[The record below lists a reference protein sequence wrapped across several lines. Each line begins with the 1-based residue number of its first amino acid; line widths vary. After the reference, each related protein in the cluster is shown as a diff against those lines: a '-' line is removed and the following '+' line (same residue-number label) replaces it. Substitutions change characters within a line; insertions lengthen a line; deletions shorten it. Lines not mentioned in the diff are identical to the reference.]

1 MMIKVDVSNVISEK
15 EISQY
20 EEKVKK
26 INQMINDRTGAGSDF
41 LGWVKWPTNYNK
53 EEVERLIKD
62 AQYVR
67 DNFEVLVVAGIGG
80 SYLGAKC
87 AIDALKGLKSNDKLE
102 IIFMGQTFSPNY
114 TAQVLDYLKDKKFA
128 INVISKSGTTTE
140 TSIAFRLLK
149 NLLEEKVGKE
159 EARKSIFA
167 VTDKERGA
175 LKTLCNQ
182 EGYSTYVLPDDIGG
196 RYSVL
201 TPVGLFPLAAAG
213 VDVKAMLMGAKEA
226 QEEFDNTDLKTN
238 MCYRYAVSRDYMY
251 RHNHPVEMFVTYEPQ
266 MSQISEWLKQL
277 FGESEGKEKKGLL
290 PTSATFSTDL
300 HSLGQFIQDGS
311 PILFETILNV
321 LNPKDD
327 VVIPST
333 EDDLDG
339 LNYLAGK
346 KLSYV
351 NQMAFQGTLNAH
363 EVDGGVPCNVI
374 TIEKLDAK
382 TLGYLFYFFMRAC
395 ALSAYLLEINP
406 FNQPGVEIYKKNMF
420 HLLGKKGY

>member
-1 MMIKVDVSNVISEK
+1 MIKVDVSNVISEQEIAKYSK
-15 EISQY
+15 E
-20 EEKVKK
+20 VTR
-26 INQMINDRTGAGSDF
+26 INKMIDDKSGAGNDY
-41 LGWVKWPTNYNK
+41 LGWVDWPVNYDK
-53 EEVERLIKD
+53 EELERLLKD
-62 AQYVR
+62 TKYVR

-80 SYLGAKC
+80 SYLGAKS
-87 AIDALKGLKSNDKLE
+87 AYDALKGMKSDDKLE
-102 IIFMGQTFSPNY
+102 VIFMGQTFSPNY
-114 TAQVLDYLKDKKFA
+114 TAQVLKYLENKKFA

-149 NLLEEKVGKE
+149 DLLERKVGKE

-167 VTDKERGA
+167 VTDKARGA

-201 TPVGLFPLAAAG
+201 TPVGLFPLACAG
-213 VDVKAMLMGAKEA
+213 VDVKAMLKGAKEA
-226 QEEFDNTDLKTN
+226 REEFDNDDLKTN
-238 MCYRYAVSRDYMY
+238 MCYRYAISRDYMLK
-251 RHNHPVEMFVTYEPQ
+251 HNKPVEMYVTYEPQ

-311 PILFETILNV
+311 PVLFETILNV
-321 LNPKDD
+321 LTPNDD
-327 VVIPST
+327 VSIPMDK
-333 EDDLDG
+333 DDLDG

-346 KLSYV
+346 NLAYV
-351 NQMAFQGTLNAH
+351 NQMAFQGTLQAH
-363 EVDGGVPCNVI
+363 QEVGQVPCNVI
-374 TIEKLDAK
+374 TIDKLDAK
-382 TLGYLFYFFMRAC
+382 TLGYLYYFFMRAC
-395 ALSAYLLEINP
+395 AMSAYLLDINP
-406 FNQPGVEIYKKNMF
+406 FNQPGVEVYKKNMF

>member
-1 MMIKVDVSNVISEK
+1 MIKVDVSNVISEE
-15 EISQY
+15 EIAKYSD
-20 EEKVKK
+20 KAAS
-26 INQMINDRTGAGSDF
+26 INKMINEKTGAGNDF
-41 LGWVKWPTNYNK
+41 LGWVDWPNNYDK
-53 EEVERLIKD
+53 EELERLIKD
-62 AQYVR
+62 AKYVR
-67 DNFEVLVVAGIGG
+67 ENFDVLVVAGIGG
-80 SYLGAKC
+80 SYLGARS
-87 AIDALKGLKSNDKLE
+87 ALDALKGIKGVDKPE

-114 TAQVLDYLKDKKFA
+114 THQVLEYLKDKKFA

-149 NLLEEKVGKE
+149 SLLEEKVGKE

-167 VTDKERGA
+167 VTDKEKGA

-182 EGYSTYVLPDDIGG
+182 EGYSTYVLPGNIGG

-213 VDVKAMLMGAKEA
+213 VDVKAMLKGAQEA
-226 QEEFDNTDLKTN
+226 QKEFDNADLKTN

-251 RHNHPVEMFVTYEPQ
+251 RHSHPVEMYVTYEPQ

-290 PTSATFSTDL
+290 PTSVTFSTDL
-300 HSLGQFIQDGS
+300 HSLGQFVQDGS

-321 LNPKDD
+321 INPNDD
-327 VVIPST
+327 VVIPSDK
-333 EDDLDG
+333 DDLDG

-351 NQMAFQGTLNAH
+351 NQMAYQGTLKAH
-363 EVDGGVPCNVI
+363 EVDGGVPCNII
-374 TIEKLDAK
+374 TIEKMDAK

-395 ALSAYLLEINP
+395 AMSAYLLGINP

>member
-1 MMIKVDVSNVISEK
+1 MIKVDVSNVISEE
-15 EISQY
+15 EIAKYSQKA
-20 EEKVKK
+20 EV
-26 INQMINDRTGAGSDF
+26 INRMINEKTGPGNDF
-41 LGWVKWPTNYNK
+41 LGWVNWPTNYDK
-53 EEVERLIKD
+53 EELERLKKD

-80 SYLGAKC
+80 SYLGAKS
-87 AIDALKGLKSNDKLE
+87 ALDALKGLRGQDKLE

-114 TAQVLDYLKDKKFA
+114 TAQVLEYLKNKKFA

-167 VTDKERGA
+167 VTDKEKGA

-182 EGYSTYVLPDDIGG
+182 EGYSTYVLPGDIGG

-213 VDVKAMLMGAKEA
+213 VDVQAMLDGAKQAEK
-226 QEEFDNTDLKTN
+226 EFDNPNLKEN
-238 MCYRYAVSRDYMY
+238 QCYRYAVSRDYMY
-251 RHNHPVEMFVTYEPQ
+251 RHGKPVEMYVTYEPQ

-311 PILFETILNV
+311 PLLFETVLNV
-321 LNPKDD
+321 VNPNQD
-327 VVIPST
+327 VTIPST

-382 TLGYLFYFFMRAC
+382 TLGYLYYFFMRAC
-395 ALSAYLLEINP
+395 ALSAYLLDINP

>member
-1 MMIKVDVSNVISEK
+1 MIKVDVSNVISEE
-15 EISQY
+15 EISKY
-20 EEKVKK
+20 ASSVKRV
-26 INQMINDRTGAGSDF
+26 NQMIDDKSGPGNDF
-41 LGWVKWPTNYNK
+41 LGWVDWPVNYDK
-53 EEVERLIKD
+53 EEVERLLKD
-62 AQYVR
+62 AKYVR
-67 DNFEVLVVAGIGG
+67 ESFDVLVVAGIGG
-80 SYLGAKC
+80 SYLGARC
-87 AIDALKGLKSNDKLE
+87 ALDALKGIKNVGKPE

-114 TAQVLDYLKDKKFA
+114 TAQVLDYLKGKKFA

-149 NLLEEKVGKE
+149 DLLERQVGKKE
-159 EARKSIFA
+159 SRKSIFA
-167 VTDKERGA
+167 VTDKARGA
-175 LKTLCNQ
+175 LKTLCNN
-182 EGYSTYVLPDDIGG
+182 EGYHTYVLPDDIGG

-201 TPVGLFPLAAAG
+201 TPVGLFPLACAG
-213 VDVKAMLMGAKEA
+213 VDVKAMLEGA
-226 QEEFDNTDLKTN
+226 QEARKEFDNADLKKN
-238 MCYRYAVSRDYMY
+238 ICYRYAVSRDYMY
-251 RHNHPVEMFVTYEPQ
+251 RNNKPVEMYVTYEPQ

-300 HSLGQFIQDGS
+300 HSLGQFIQDGT
-311 PILFETILNV
+311 PLLFETILNV
-321 LNPKDD
+321 VNPELD
-327 VVIPST
+327 VAIPSDK
-333 EDDLDG
+333 DDLDG

-351 NQMAFQGTLNAH
+351 NQMAFQGTLKAH
-363 EVDGGVPCNVI
+363 EEDGGVPCNII

-395 ALSAYLLEINP
+395 AMSAYLLEINP

>member
-1 MMIKVDVSNVISEK
+1 MIKVDVSNVISEE
-15 EISQY
+15 EIAKYSD
-20 EEKVKK
+20 KAAS
-26 INQMINDRTGAGSDF
+26 INKMINEKTGAGNDF
-41 LGWVKWPTNYNK
+41 LGWVDWPNNYDK
-53 EEVERLIKD
+53 EELERLIKD
-62 AQYVR
+62 AKYVR
-67 DNFEVLVVAGIGG
+67 ENFDVLVVAGIGG
-80 SYLGAKC
+80 SYLGARS
-87 AIDALKGLKSNDKLE
+87 ALDALKGIKGVDKPE

-114 TAQVLDYLKDKKFA
+114 THQVLEYLKDKKFA

-149 NLLEEKVGKE
+149 SLLEEKVGKE

-167 VTDKERGA
+167 VTDKEKGA

-182 EGYSTYVLPDDIGG
+182 EAYSTYLLPGNIGG

-213 VDVKAMLMGAKEA
+213 VDVKAMLKGAQEA
-226 QEEFDNTDLKTN
+226 QKEFDNADLKTN

-251 RHNHPVEMFVTYEPQ
+251 RHSHPVEMYVTYEPQ

-290 PTSATFSTDL
+290 PTSVTFSTDL
-300 HSLGQFIQDGS
+300 HSLGQFVQDGS

-321 LNPKDD
+321 INPNDD
-327 VVIPST
+327 VVIPSDK
-333 EDDLDG
+333 DDLDG

-351 NQMAFQGTLNAH
+351 NQMAYQGTLKAH

-374 TIEKLDAK
+374 TIEKMDAK

-395 ALSAYLLEINP
+395 AMSAYLLEINP

>member
-1 MMIKVDVSNVISEK
+1 MIKVDVSNVINEE
-15 EISQY
+15 EIAKYSD
-20 EEKVKK
+20 KVAS
-26 INQMINDRTGAGSDF
+26 INKMINEKTGAGNDF
-41 LGWVKWPTNYNK
+41 LGWVDWPNNYDK
-53 EEVERLIKD
+53 EELERLIND
-62 AQYVR
+62 AKYVR
-67 DNFEVLVVAGIGG
+67 ENFDVLVVAGIGG
-80 SYLGAKC
+80 SYLGARS
-87 AIDALKGLKSNDKLE
+87 ALDALKGIKGVDKPE

-114 TAQVLDYLKDKKFA
+114 THQVLEYLKDKKFA

-149 NLLEEKVGKE
+149 SLLEEKVGKE

-167 VTDKERGA
+167 VTDKEKGA

-182 EGYSTYVLPDDIGG
+182 EGYSTYVLPENIGG

-213 VDVKAMLMGAKEA
+213 VDVKAMLKGAQEA
-226 QEEFDNTDLKTN
+226 QKEFDNADLKTN

-251 RHNHPVEMFVTYEPQ
+251 RHSHPVEMYVTYEPQ

-290 PTSATFSTDL
+290 PTSVTFSTDL
-300 HSLGQFIQDGS
+300 HSLGQFVQDGS

-321 LNPKDD
+321 MNPNDD
-327 VVIPST
+327 VVIPSDK
-333 EDDLDG
+333 DDLDG

-351 NQMAFQGTLNAH
+351 NQMAYQGTLKAH
-363 EVDGGVPCNVI
+363 EVDGGVPCNII
-374 TIEKLDAK
+374 TIEKMDAK

-395 ALSAYLLEINP
+395 AMSAYLLEINP

>member
-1 MMIKVDVSNVISEK
+1 MIKVDVSNVISEE
-15 EISQY
+15 EIAKYSD
-20 EEKVKK
+20 KAAS
-26 INQMINDRTGAGSDF
+26 INKMINEKTGAGNDF
-41 LGWVKWPTNYNK
+41 LGWVDWPSNYDK
-53 EEVERLIKD
+53 EELERLIKD
-62 AQYVR
+62 AKYVR
-67 DNFEVLVVAGIGG
+67 ENFDVLVVAGIGG
-80 SYLGAKC
+80 SYLGARS
-87 AIDALKGLKSNDKLE
+87 AIDALKGIKGVDKPE

-114 TAQVLDYLKDKKFA
+114 THQVLEYLKDKKFA

-149 NLLEEKVGKE
+149 SLLEEKVGKE

-167 VTDKERGA
+167 VTDKEKGA

-182 EGYSTYVLPDDIGG
+182 EGYSTYVLPGNIGG

-213 VDVKAMLMGAKEA
+213 VDVKAMLKGAQEA
-226 QEEFDNTDLKTN
+226 QKEFDNADLKTN

-251 RHNHPVEMFVTYEPQ
+251 RHSHPVEMYVTYEPH
-266 MSQISEWLKQL
+266 MSQISEWIKQL

-290 PTSATFSTDL
+290 PTSVTFSTDL
-300 HSLGQFIQDGS
+300 HSLGQFVQDGS

-321 LNPKDD
+321 INPNDD
-327 VVIPST
+327 VVIPSDK
-333 EDDLDG
+333 DDLDG

-351 NQMAFQGTLNAH
+351 NQMAYQGTLKAH
-363 EVDGGVPCNVI
+363 EVDGGVPCNII
-374 TIEKLDAK
+374 TIEKMDAK

-395 ALSAYLLEINP
+395 AMSAYLLEINP

>member
-1 MMIKVDVSNVISEK
+1 MIKVDVSNVISEE
-15 EISQY
+15 EIAKYSDKAASINKMID
-20 EEKVKK
+20 EK
-26 INQMINDRTGAGSDF
+26 TGAGNDF
-41 LGWVKWPTNYNK
+41 LGWVDWPNNYDK
-53 EEVERLIKD
+53 EELERLIKD
-62 AQYVR
+62 AKYVR
-67 DNFEVLVVAGIGG
+67 ENFDVLVVAGIGG
-80 SYLGAKC
+80 SYLGARS
-87 AIDALKGLKSNDKLE
+87 ALDALKGIKGVDKPE

-114 TAQVLDYLKDKKFA
+114 THQVLEYLKDKKFA

-149 NLLEEKVGKE
+149 SLLEEKVGKE

-167 VTDKERGA
+167 VTDKEKGA

-182 EGYSTYVLPDDIGG
+182 EGYSTYVLPGNIGG

-213 VDVKAMLMGAKEA
+213 VDVKAMLKGAQEA
-226 QEEFDNTDLKTN
+226 QKEFDNADLKTN

-251 RHNHPVEMFVTYEPQ
+251 RHSHPVEMYVTYEPQ

-290 PTSATFSTDL
+290 PTSVTFSTDL
-300 HSLGQFIQDGS
+300 HSLGQFVQDGS

-321 LNPKDD
+321 INPNDD
-327 VVIPST
+327 VVIPSDK
-333 EDDLDG
+333 DDLDG

-351 NQMAFQGTLNAH
+351 NQMAYQGTLKAH
-363 EVDGGVPCNVI
+363 EVDGGVPCNII
-374 TIEKLDAK
+374 TIEKMDAK

-395 ALSAYLLEINP
+395 AMSAYLLEINP

>member
-1 MMIKVDVSNVISEK
+1 MIKVDVSNVISEE
-15 EISQY
+15 EIAKYS
-20 EEKVKK
+20 EKAKT
-26 INQMINDRTGAGSDF
+26 INKMINEKTGPGNDF
-41 LGWVKWPTNYNK
+41 LGWVDWPENYDK
-53 EEVERLIKD
+53 EELERLIRD
-62 AQYVR
+62 AKYVR
-67 DNFEVLVVAGIGG
+67 ENFDVLVVAGIGG
-80 SYLGAKC
+80 SYLGARC
-87 AIDALKGLKSNDKLE
+87 ALDALKGIKNTEKPE

-114 TAQVLDYLKDKKFA
+114 TAQVLDYLKDKNFA

-149 NLLEEKVGKE
+149 SLLEEKVGKE
-159 EARKSIFA
+159 NARKAIFA
-167 VTDKERGA
+167 VTDKEKGA

-182 EGYSTYVLPDDIGG
+182 EGYSTYVLPGNIGG

-201 TPVGLFPLAAAG
+201 TPVGLFPLAVSG
-213 VDVKAMLMGAKEA
+213 VDVKAMLEGAKVA
-226 QEEFDNTDLKTN
+226 KKEFDNPNLKEN
-238 MCYRYAVSRDYMY
+238 SCYRYAISRDYMY
-251 RHNHPVEMFVTYEPQ
+251 HHGHPVEMYVTYEPQ
-266 MSQISEWLKQL
+266 MTQISEWLKQL

-321 LNPKDD
+321 INPQLD
-327 VVIPST
+327 VVIPSDK
-333 EDDLDG
+333 DDLDG

-351 NQMAFQGTLNAH
+351 NQMAYQGTLNAH

-374 TIEKLDAK
+374 TIEKMDAK

-395 ALSAYLLEINP
+395 ALSAYLLKINP

>member
-1 MMIKVDVSNVISEK
+1 MIKVDVSNVISEE
-15 EISQY
+15 EIAKYSDKAASINKMID
-20 EEKVKK
+20 EK
-26 INQMINDRTGAGSDF
+26 TGAGNDF
-41 LGWVKWPTNYNK
+41 LGWVDWPNNYDK
-53 EEVERLIKD
+53 EELERLIKD
-62 AQYVR
+62 AKYVR
-67 DNFEVLVVAGIGG
+67 ENFDVLVVAGIGG
-80 SYLGAKC
+80 SYLGARS
-87 AIDALKGLKSNDKLE
+87 ALDALKGIKGVDKPE

-114 TAQVLDYLKDKKFA
+114 THQVLEYLKNKKFA

-149 NLLEEKVGKE
+149 SLLEEKVGKE

-167 VTDKERGA
+167 VTDKEKGA

-182 EGYSTYVLPDDIGG
+182 EGYSTYVLPGNIGG

-201 TPVGLFPLAAAG
+201 TPVGLFPLAVAG
-213 VDVKAMLMGAKEA
+213 VDVKAMLKGAQEA
-226 QEEFDNTDLKTN
+226 QKEFDNADLKTN

-251 RHNHPVEMFVTYEPQ
+251 RHSHPVEMYVTYEPQ

-290 PTSATFSTDL
+290 PTSVTFSTDL
-300 HSLGQFIQDGS
+300 HSLGQFVQDGS

-321 LNPKDD
+321 INPNDD
-327 VVIPST
+327 VVIPSDK
-333 EDDLDG
+333 DDLDG

-351 NQMAFQGTLNAH
+351 NQMAYQGTLKAH
-363 EVDGGVPCNVI
+363 EVDGGVPCNII
-374 TIEKLDAK
+374 TIEKMDAK

-395 ALSAYLLEINP
+395 AMSAYLLEINP

>member
-1 MMIKVDVSNVISEK
+1 MIKVDVSNVISEE
-15 EISQY
+15 EINKYAPS
-20 EEKVKK
+20 VKRV
-26 INQMINDRTGAGSDF
+26 NQMIDDKSGAGNDF
-41 LGWVKWPTNYNK
+41 LGWVDWPENYNK
-53 EEVERLIKD
+53 EEVERLLVD
-62 AQYVR
+62 AKYVR
-67 DNFEVLVVAGIGG
+67 ENFDVLVVAGIGG
-80 SYLGAKC
+80 SYLGARC
-87 AIDALKGLKSNDKLE
+87 ALDALKGIRNTEKPE

-114 TAQVLDYLKDKKFA
+114 TAQVLEYLKGKKFA

-149 NLLEEKVGKE
+149 DLLERQVGKE
-159 EARKSIFA
+159 AARKSIFA
-167 VTDKERGA
+167 VTDKARGA
-175 LKTLCNQ
+175 LKTLCNN
-182 EGYSTYVLPDDIGG
+182 EGYHTYVLPDDIGG

-201 TPVGLFPLAAAG
+201 TPVGLFPLACAG
-213 VDVKAMLMGAKEA
+213 VDVKAMLKGASEA
-226 QEEFDNTDLKTN
+226 RKEFDNADLKKN

-251 RHNHPVEMFVTYEPQ
+251 RHNKPVEMYVTYEPQ

-300 HSLGQFIQDGS
+300 HSLGQFIQDGT
-311 PILFETILNV
+311 PLLFETILNV
-321 LNPKDD
+321 VNPELD
-327 VVIPST
+327 VTIPSDK
-333 EDDLDG
+333 DDLDG

-351 NQMAFQGTLNAH
+351 NQMAYQGTLKAH
-363 EVDGGVPCNVI
+363 EEDGGVPCNII
-374 TIEKLDAK
+374 TIEKMDAK

-395 ALSAYLLEINP
+395 AMSAYLLEINP

>member
-1 MMIKVDVSNVISEK
+1 M
-15 EISQY
+15 
-20 EEKVKK
+20 
-26 INQMINDRTGAGSDF
+26 
-41 LGWVKWPTNYNK
+41 
-53 EEVERLIKD
+53 
-62 AQYVR
+62 
-67 DNFEVLVVAGIGG
+67 VAGIGG
-80 SYLGAKC
+80 SYLGARS
-87 AIDALKGLKSNDKLE
+87 ALDALKGIKGVDKPE

-114 TAQVLDYLKDKKFA
+114 THQVLEYLKDKKFA

-149 NLLEEKVGKE
+149 SLLEEKVGKE

-167 VTDKERGA
+167 VTDKEKGA

-182 EGYSTYVLPDDIGG
+182 EGYSTYVLPGNIGG

-213 VDVKAMLMGAKEA
+213 VDVKAMLKGA
-226 QEEFDNTDLKTN
+226 QEAKKEFDNADLKTN

-251 RHNHPVEMFVTYEPQ
+251 RHSHPVEMYVTYEPQ

-290 PTSATFSTDL
+290 PTSVTFSTDL
-300 HSLGQFIQDGS
+300 HSLGQFVQDGS

-321 LNPKDD
+321 INPNDD
-327 VVIPST
+327 VVIPSDK
-333 EDDLDG
+333 DDLDG

-351 NQMAFQGTLNAH
+351 NQMAYQGTLKAH
-363 EVDGGVPCNVI
+363 EVDGGVPCNII
-374 TIEKLDAK
+374 TIEKMDAK

-395 ALSAYLLEINP
+395 AMSAYLLEINP

>member
-1 MMIKVDVSNVISEK
+1 MIKVDVSNVISEE
-15 EISQY
+15 EIAKYAERAQ
-20 EEKVKK
+20 V
-26 INQMINDRTGAGSDF
+26 INKMINEKTGAGNDF
-41 LGWVKWPTNYNK
+41 LGWVNWPSSYDK
-53 EEVERLIKD
+53 EELARLLED
-62 AQYVR
+62 AKYVR
-67 DNFEVLVVAGIGG
+67 ENFDVLVVAGIGG
-80 SYLGAKC
+80 SYLGARS
-87 AIDALKGLKSNDKLE
+87 ALDALKGLKGQDKPE

-149 NLLEEKVGKE
+149 SLLEEKVGKE

-167 VTDKERGA
+167 VTDKARGA

-213 VDVKAMLMGAKEA
+213 VDVQAMLDGAHQAEVEFNNPNLKE
-226 QEEFDNTDLKTN
+226 NK
-238 MCYRYAVSRDYMY
+238 CYRYAVSRDYMLH
-251 RHNHPVEMFVTYEPQ
+251 HNKPVEMYVTYEPQ

-290 PTSATFSTDL
+290 PTSVTFSTDL

-311 PILFETILNV
+311 PVLFETILNIE
-321 LNPKDD
+321 NPNLD
-327 VVIPST
+327 VTIPST

-351 NQMAFQGTLNAH
+351 NQMAFQGTLHAH
-363 EVDGGVPCNVI
+363 EVEGGVPCNII

-382 TLGYLFYFFMRAC
+382 TLGYLYYFFMRAC
-395 ALSAYLLEINP
+395 AMSAYLLDINP

>member
-1 MMIKVDVSNVISEK
+1 MIKVDVSNVISEE
-15 EISQY
+15 EIAKYSDKAASINKMID
-20 EEKVKK
+20 EK
-26 INQMINDRTGAGSDF
+26 TGAGNDF
-41 LGWVKWPTNYNK
+41 LGWVDWPNNYDK
-53 EEVERLIKD
+53 EELERLIKD
-62 AQYVR
+62 AKYVR
-67 DNFEVLVVAGIGG
+67 ENFDVLVVAGIGG
-80 SYLGAKC
+80 SYLGARS
-87 AIDALKGLKSNDKLE
+87 ALDALKGIKGVDKPE

-114 TAQVLDYLKDKKFA
+114 THQVLEYLKDKKFA
-128 INVISKSGTTTE
+128 INVISKSGNTTE

-149 NLLEEKVGKE
+149 SLLEEKVGKE

-167 VTDKERGA
+167 VTDKEKGA

-182 EGYSTYVLPDDIGG
+182 EGYSTYVLPGNIGG

-213 VDVKAMLMGAKEA
+213 VDVKAMLKGAQEA
-226 QEEFDNTDLKTN
+226 QKEFDNADLKTN

-251 RHNHPVEMFVTYEPQ
+251 RHSHPVEMYVTYEPQ

-290 PTSATFSTDL
+290 PTSVTFSTDL
-300 HSLGQFIQDGS
+300 HSLGQFVQDGS

-321 LNPKDD
+321 INPNDD
-327 VVIPST
+327 VVIPSDK
-333 EDDLDG
+333 DDLDG

-351 NQMAFQGTLNAH
+351 NQMAYQGTLKAH
-363 EVDGGVPCNVI
+363 EVDGGVPCNII
-374 TIEKLDAK
+374 TIEKMDAK

-395 ALSAYLLEINP
+395 AMSAYLLEINP

>member
-1 MMIKVDVSNVISEK
+1 MIKVDVSNVISEE
-15 EISQY
+15 EIAKYSD
-20 EEKVKK
+20 KAAS
-26 INQMINDRTGAGSDF
+26 INKMINEKTGAGNDF
-41 LGWVKWPTNYNK
+41 LGWVDWPNNYDK
-53 EEVERLIKD
+53 EELERLIKD
-62 AQYVR
+62 AKYVR
-67 DNFEVLVVAGIGG
+67 ENFDVLVVAGIGG
-80 SYLGAKC
+80 SYLGARS
-87 AIDALKGLKSNDKLE
+87 ALDALKGIKGVDKPE

-114 TAQVLDYLKDKKFA
+114 THQVLEYLKDKKFA

-149 NLLEEKVGKE
+149 SLLEEKVGKE

-167 VTDKERGA
+167 VTDKEKGA

-182 EGYSTYVLPDDIGG
+182 EGYSTYVLPGNIGG

-213 VDVKAMLMGAKEA
+213 VDVKAMLKGAQEA
-226 QEEFDNTDLKTN
+226 QKEFDNADLKTN

-251 RHNHPVEMFVTYEPQ
+251 RHSHPVEMYVTYEPQ

-290 PTSATFSTDL
+290 PTSVTFSTDL
-300 HSLGQFIQDGS
+300 HSLGQFVQDGS

-321 LNPKDD
+321 INPNDD
-327 VVIPST
+327 VIIPSDK
-333 EDDLDG
+333 DDLDG

-351 NQMAFQGTLNAH
+351 NQMAYQGTLKAH

-374 TIEKLDAK
+374 TIEKMDAK

-395 ALSAYLLEINP
+395 AMSAYLLEINP

>member
-1 MMIKVDVSNVISEK
+1 MIKVDVSNVISEE
-15 EISQY
+15 EIAKYSD
-20 EEKVKK
+20 KAAS
-26 INQMINDRTGAGSDF
+26 INKMINEKTGAGNDF
-41 LGWVKWPTNYNK
+41 LGWVDWPNNYDK
-53 EEVERLIKD
+53 EELERLIKD
-62 AQYVR
+62 AKYVR
-67 DNFEVLVVAGIGG
+67 ENFDVLVVAGIGG
-80 SYLGAKC
+80 SYLGARS
-87 AIDALKGLKSNDKLE
+87 ALDALKGIKGVDKPE

-114 TAQVLDYLKDKKFA
+114 THQVLEYLKDKKFA

-149 NLLEEKVGKE
+149 SLLEEKVGKE

-167 VTDKERGA
+167 VTDKEKGA

-182 EGYSTYVLPDDIGG
+182 EGYSTYVLPGNIGG

-213 VDVKAMLMGAKEA
+213 VDVKAMLKGA
-226 QEEFDNTDLKTN
+226 QEARKDFDNADLKTN

-251 RHNHPVEMFVTYEPQ
+251 RHSHPVEMYVTYEPQ

-290 PTSATFSTDL
+290 PTSVTFSTDL
-300 HSLGQFIQDGS
+300 HSLGQFVQDGS

-321 LNPKDD
+321 INPNDD
-327 VVIPST
+327 VVIPSDK
-333 EDDLDG
+333 DDLDG

-351 NQMAFQGTLNAH
+351 NQMAYQGTLKAH
-363 EVDGGVPCNVI
+363 EVDGGVPCNII
-374 TIEKLDAK
+374 TIEKMDAK

-395 ALSAYLLEINP
+395 AMSAYLLEINP

>member
-1 MMIKVDVSNVISEK
+1 MIKVDVSNVISEE
-15 EISQY
+15 EIAKYSD
-20 EEKVKK
+20 KAAS
-26 INQMINDRTGAGSDF
+26 INKMINEKTGAGNDF
-41 LGWVKWPTNYNK
+41 LGWVDWPNNYDK
-53 EEVERLIKD
+53 EELERLIKD
-62 AQYVR
+62 AKYVR
-67 DNFEVLVVAGIGG
+67 ENFDVLVVAGIGG
-80 SYLGAKC
+80 SYLGARS
-87 AIDALKGLKSNDKLE
+87 ALDALKGIKGVDKPE

-114 TAQVLDYLKDKKFA
+114 THQVLEYLKDKKFA

-149 NLLEEKVGKE
+149 SLLEEKVGKE

-167 VTDKERGA
+167 VTDKEKGA
-175 LKTLCNQ
+175 LKTLCNR
-182 EGYSTYVLPDDIGG
+182 EGYSTYVLPGNIGG

-213 VDVKAMLMGAKEA
+213 VDVKAMLKGAQEA
-226 QEEFDNTDLKTN
+226 QKEFDNADLKTN

-251 RHNHPVEMFVTYEPQ
+251 RHSHPVEMYVTYEPQ

-290 PTSATFSTDL
+290 PTSVTFSTDL
-300 HSLGQFIQDGS
+300 HSLGQFVQDGS

-321 LNPKDD
+321 INPNDD
-327 VVIPST
+327 VVIPSDK
-333 EDDLDG
+333 DDLDG

-351 NQMAFQGTLNAH
+351 NQMAYQGTLKAH
-363 EVDGGVPCNVI
+363 EVDGGVPCNII
-374 TIEKLDAK
+374 TIEKMDAK

-395 ALSAYLLEINP
+395 AMSAYLLEINP

>member
-1 MMIKVDVSNVISEK
+1 MIKVDVSNVISEQ
-15 EISQY
+15 EIAKYSDR
-20 EEKVKK
+20 VKA
-26 INQMINDRTGAGSDF
+26 INEMINAKSGPGNDF
-41 LGWVKWPTNYNK
+41 LGWADWPTNYDK
-53 EEVERLIKD
+53 EELDKLLKD
-62 AQYVR
+62 AKYVR
-67 DNFEVLVVAGIGG
+67 DNFDVLVVAGIGG
-80 SYLGAKC
+80 SYLGAKS
-87 AIDALKGLKSNDKLE
+87 AIDALKGLKSKDKPE

-114 TAQVLDYLKDKKFA
+114 TYQVLDYLEDKKFA

-149 NLLEEKVGKE
+149 DLLEKKVGKE

-167 VTDKERGA
+167 VTDKARGA

-201 TPVGLFPLAAAG
+201 TPVGLFPLASAG
-213 VDVKAMLMGAKEA
+213 VDVKAMLEGALEAEKE
-226 QEEFDNTDLKTN
+226 FNNPNLKEN
-238 MCYRYAVSRDYMY
+238 KCYRYAVSRDYMLH
-251 RHNHPVEMFVTYEPQ
+251 HNHPVEMYVTYEPQ

-321 LNPKDD
+321 VNPHDD
-327 VVIPST
+327 VSIPT
-333 EDDLDG
+333 DKDDLDG

-351 NQMAFQGTLNAH
+351 NQKAFEGTLKAH
-363 EVDGGVPCNVI
+363 QEDGGVPCNVI
-374 TIEKLDAK
+374 TIDKLDAK
-382 TLGYLFYFFMRAC
+382 TLGYLYYFFMRAC

>member
-1 MMIKVDVSNVISEK
+1 MIKVDVSNVIK
-15 EISQY
+15 E
-20 EEKVKK
+20 EEIKK
-26 INQMINDRTGAGSDF
+26 YQSSVTRINKMIDDRSGPGNDF
-41 LGWVKWPTNYNK
+41 LGWTTWPKNYDK
-53 EEVERLIKD
+53 EELERLLVD
-62 AQYVR
+62 AKYVR
-67 DNFEVLVVAGIGG
+67 EHFDVLVVAGIGG

-87 AIDALKGLKSNDKLE
+87 ALDALKGLKDTAKPE

-114 TAQVLDYLKDKKFA
+114 TAQVLDYLKDKNFA

-149 NLLEEKVGKE
+149 DLLEKKVGKE
-159 EARKSIFA
+159 KARKAIYA
-167 VTDKERGA
+167 VTDKARGA

-201 TPVGLFPLAAAG
+201 TPVGLFPLACAG
-213 VDVKAMLMGAKEA
+213 VDVKALLEGARIA
-226 QEEFDNTDLKTN
+226 LEEFDNDNLETN
-238 MCYRYAVSRDYMY
+238 KAYRYAVSRDYML
-251 RHNHPVEMFVTYEPQ
+251 HHSHPVEMYVTYEPQ
-266 MSQISEWLKQL
+266 MSQLSEWLKQL

-311 PILFETILNV
+311 PILFETIINV
-321 LNPKDD
+321 VNPQLD
-327 VVIPST
+327 VAIPSDK
-333 EDDLDG
+333 DDLDG

-363 EVDGGVPCNVI
+363 EVDGGVPCNII

-382 TLGYLFYFFMRAC
+382 VLGYLFYFFMRTC
-395 ALSAYLLEINP
+395 AMSAYLLDINP
-406 FNQPGVEIYKKNMF
+406 FNQPGVEMYKNNMF

>member
-1 MMIKVDVSNVISEK
+1 MIKVDVSNVISEE
-15 EISQY
+15 EIAKYSDKAASINKMID
-20 EEKVKK
+20 EK
-26 INQMINDRTGAGSDF
+26 TGAGNDF
-41 LGWVKWPTNYNK
+41 LGWVDWPNNYDK
-53 EEVERLIKD
+53 EELERLIKD
-62 AQYVR
+62 AKYVR
-67 DNFEVLVVAGIGG
+67 ENFDVLVVAGIGG
-80 SYLGAKC
+80 SYLGARS
-87 AIDALKGLKSNDKLE
+87 ALDALKGIKGVDKPE

-114 TAQVLDYLKDKKFA
+114 THQVLEYLKDKKFA
-128 INVISKSGTTTE
+128 INVISKSGNTTE

-149 NLLEEKVGKE
+149 SLLEEKVGKE

-167 VTDKERGA
+167 VTDKEKGA

-182 EGYSTYVLPDDIGG
+182 EGYSTYVLPGNIGG

-213 VDVKAMLMGAKEA
+213 VDVKAMLKGAQEA
-226 QEEFDNTDLKTN
+226 QKEFDNADLKTN

-251 RHNHPVEMFVTYEPQ
+251 RHSHPVEMYVTYEPQ

-277 FGESEGKEKKGLL
+277 FGESEGNEKKGLL
-290 PTSATFSTDL
+290 PTSVTFSTDL
-300 HSLGQFIQDGS
+300 HSLGQFVQDGS

-321 LNPKDD
+321 INPNDD
-327 VVIPST
+327 VVIPSDK
-333 EDDLDG
+333 DDLDG

-351 NQMAFQGTLNAH
+351 NQMAYQGTLKAH
-363 EVDGGVPCNVI
+363 EVDGGVPCNII
-374 TIEKLDAK
+374 TIEKMDAK

-395 ALSAYLLEINP
+395 AMSAYLLEINP

>member
-1 MMIKVDVSNVISEK
+1 MIKVDVSNVISEE
-15 EISQY
+15 EIAKYS
-20 EEKVKK
+20 EKAKT
-26 INQMINDRTGAGSDF
+26 INKMINEKTGPGNDF
-41 LGWVKWPTNYNK
+41 LGWVDWPENYDK
-53 EEVERLIKD
+53 EELERLIRD
-62 AQYVR
+62 AKYVR
-67 DNFEVLVVAGIGG
+67 ENFDVLVVAGIGG
-80 SYLGAKC
+80 SYLGARC
-87 AIDALKGLKSNDKLE
+87 ALDALKGIKNTEKPE

-114 TAQVLDYLKDKKFA
+114 TAQVLDYLKDKNFA

-149 NLLEEKVGKE
+149 SLLEEKVGKE
-159 EARKSIFA
+159 NARKAIFA
-167 VTDKERGA
+167 VTDKEKGA

-182 EGYSTYVLPDDIGG
+182 EGYSTYVLPGNIGG

-201 TPVGLFPLAAAG
+201 TPVGLFPLAVSG
-213 VDVKAMLMGAKEA
+213 VDVKAMLEGAKLA
-226 QEEFDNTDLKTN
+226 KKEFDNPNLKEN
-238 MCYRYAVSRDYMY
+238 SCYRYAISRDYMY
-251 RHNHPVEMFVTYEPQ
+251 RHGHPVEMYVTYEPQ
-266 MSQISEWLKQL
+266 MTQISEWLKQL

-321 LNPKDD
+321 INPQLD
-327 VVIPST
+327 VVIPSDK
-333 EDDLDG
+333 DDLDG

-351 NQMAFQGTLNAH
+351 NQMAYQGTLNAH

-374 TIEKLDAK
+374 TIEKMDAK

-420 HLLGKKGY
+420 LLLGKKGY

>member
-1 MMIKVDVSNVISEK
+1 MIKVDVSNVINEE
-15 EISQY
+15 EIAKYSD
-20 EEKVKK
+20 KVAS
-26 INQMINDRTGAGSDF
+26 INKMINEKTGAGNDF
-41 LGWVKWPTNYNK
+41 LGWVDWPNNYDK
-53 EEVERLIKD
+53 EELERLIND
-62 AQYVR
+62 AKYVR
-67 DNFEVLVVAGIGG
+67 ENFDVLVVAGIGG
-80 SYLGAKC
+80 SYLGARS
-87 AIDALKGLKSNDKLE
+87 ALDALKGIKGVDKPE

-114 TAQVLDYLKDKKFA
+114 THQVLEYLKDKKFA

-149 NLLEEKVGKE
+149 SLLEEKVGKE

-167 VTDKERGA
+167 VTDKEKGA

-182 EGYSTYVLPDDIGG
+182 EGYSTYVLPGNIGG

-213 VDVKAMLMGAKEA
+213 VDVKAMLKGAQEA
-226 QEEFDNTDLKTN
+226 QKEFDNADLKTN

-251 RHNHPVEMFVTYEPQ
+251 RHSHPVEMYVTYEPQ

-290 PTSATFSTDL
+290 PTSVTFSTDL
-300 HSLGQFIQDGS
+300 HSLGQFVQDGS

-321 LNPKDD
+321 MNPNDD
-327 VVIPST
+327 VVIPSDK
-333 EDDLDG
+333 DDLDG

-351 NQMAFQGTLNAH
+351 NQMAYQGTLKAH
-363 EVDGGVPCNVI
+363 EVDGGVPCNII
-374 TIEKLDAK
+374 TIDKMDAK

-395 ALSAYLLEINP
+395 AMSAYLLEINP

>member
-1 MMIKVDVSNVISEK
+1 MIKVDVSNVISEE
-15 EISQY
+15 EIAKYSD
-20 EEKVKK
+20 KAAS
-26 INQMINDRTGAGSDF
+26 INKMINEKTGAGNDF
-41 LGWVKWPTNYNK
+41 LGWVDWPNNYDK
-53 EEVERLIKD
+53 EELERLIKD
-62 AQYVR
+62 AKYVR
-67 DNFEVLVVAGIGG
+67 ENFDVLVVAGIGG
-80 SYLGAKC
+80 SYLGARS
-87 AIDALKGLKSNDKLE
+87 ALDALKGIKGVDKPE

-114 TAQVLDYLKDKKFA
+114 THQVLEYLKDKKFA

-149 NLLEEKVGKE
+149 SLLEEKVGKE

-167 VTDKERGA
+167 VTDKEKGA

-182 EGYSTYVLPDDIGG
+182 EGYSTYVLPGNIGG

-213 VDVKAMLMGAKEA
+213 VDVKAMLKGAQEA
-226 QEEFDNTDLKTN
+226 QKEFDNPDLKTN

-251 RHNHPVEMFVTYEPQ
+251 RHSHPVEMYVTYEPQ

-290 PTSATFSTDL
+290 PTSVTFSTDL
-300 HSLGQFIQDGS
+300 HSLGQFVQDGS

-321 LNPKDD
+321 INPNDD
-327 VVIPST
+327 VVIPSDK
-333 EDDLDG
+333 DDLDG

-351 NQMAFQGTLNAH
+351 NQMAYQGTLKAH
-363 EVDGGVPCNVI
+363 EVDGGVPCNII
-374 TIEKLDAK
+374 TIEKMDAK

-395 ALSAYLLEINP
+395 AMSAYLLEINP